1 MGKLL
6 IVRWGQI
13 SCNHIVLFLFR
24 SSKWFFNF
32 QGRDSNYMEKVRK
45 FVFALKKKCWET
57 YASLNE
63 IVFFNSWRSIE
74 IFFFFSQNSEIWDNL
89 IYSVMHVFFKK
100 LYRSQKW
107 LNIFLFV
114 KWAFLLKFI
123 DTNYFLNWPLWWCH
137 LTTSFFRLA
146 SSLILI
152 FKKFSSYVVIKTTL
166 N

>member
-1 MGKLL
+1 
-6 IVRWGQI
+6 
-13 SCNHIVLFLFR
+13 
-24 SSKWFFNF
+24 
-32 QGRDSNYMEKVRK
+32 MEKVRK
-45 FVFALKKKCWET
+45 CVFALKKEMLGNIRVVEWNRIFLFMKINR
-57 YASLNE
+57 NE
-63 IVFFNSWRSIE
+63 
-74 IFFFFSQNSEIWDNL
+74 FFFSQNSEIWDNL
-89 IYSVMHVFFKK
+89 IFSVIHEFFLK

-137 LTTSFFRLA
+137 LTTCFFRLA

-152 FKKFSSYVVIKTTL
+152 FTKFSSYVVIKTTL